1 MVSSGSAPERKVS
14 AVDLDLLPLDAQPL
28 SDFDDAEAAGQELD
42 AMIGGLGPV
51 PGDPKVS
58 GDSLEEDSF
67 DASILAAL
75 VSAR

>member
-1 MVSSGSAPERKVS
+1 MDR
-14 AVDLDLLPLDAQPL
+14 DLLPLDALAL

-42 AMIGGLGPV
+42 AIIGGLGPV
-51 PGDPKVS
+51 PGNSELV
-58 GDSLEEDSF
+58 GEELDEESF

>member
-1 MVSSGSAPERKVS
+1 MDR
-14 AVDLDLLPLDAQPL
+14 DLYPLDALPL

-51 PGDPKVS
+51 PGELAPPTDDM
-58 GDSLEEDSF
+58 GEDAF
-67 DASILAAL
+67 DANILAAI

>member
-1 MVSSGSAPERKVS
+1 MDRT
-14 AVDLDLLPLDAQPL
+14 LLPLDAQPL

-51 PGDPKVS
+51 PGDPELI
-58 GDSLEEDSF
+58 GEEIEEDAF
-67 DASILAAL
+67 DASILAAM